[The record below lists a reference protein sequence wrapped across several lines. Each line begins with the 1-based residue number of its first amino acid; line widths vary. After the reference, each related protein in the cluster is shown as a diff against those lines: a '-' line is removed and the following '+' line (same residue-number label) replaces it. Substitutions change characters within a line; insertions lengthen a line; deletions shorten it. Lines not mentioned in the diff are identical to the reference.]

1 MRQLFDCWLTCR
13 IRCCAAW
20 WLGELVLPPEEEPA
34 DEIEHIEDLREPS
47 EEGDEGGE

>member
-1 MRQLFDCWLTCR
+1 MLDCLTWR

-34 DEIEHIEDLREPS
+34 DEIEHIEDLREPRD
-47 EEGDEGGE
+47 EGDEGGE